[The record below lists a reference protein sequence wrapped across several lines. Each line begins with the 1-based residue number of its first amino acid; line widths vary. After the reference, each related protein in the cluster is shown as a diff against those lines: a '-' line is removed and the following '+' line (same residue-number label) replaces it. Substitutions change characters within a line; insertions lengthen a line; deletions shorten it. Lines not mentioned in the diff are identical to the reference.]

1 MTRTEQL
8 ISMIEDYK
16 YQLEETDVLDE
27 LIILVSQKISE
38 ASKGSSFKEDVY
50 WDDTT
55 NQLER

>member
-8 ISMIEDYK
+8 ISMIENYE
-16 YQLEETDVLDE
+16 YQLEETNVVDE
-27 LIILVSQKISE
+27 LIILVSEKISE

-50 WDDTT
+50 WDNTT